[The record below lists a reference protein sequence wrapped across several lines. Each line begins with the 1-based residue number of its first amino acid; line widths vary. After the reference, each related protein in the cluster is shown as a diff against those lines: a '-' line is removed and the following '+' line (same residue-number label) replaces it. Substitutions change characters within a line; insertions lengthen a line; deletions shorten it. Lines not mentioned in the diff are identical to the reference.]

1 MRDIS
6 SFLRTFLSLLV
17 ILFFAS
23 TRTWAGTTGKIA
35 GMVSDESTGEPL
47 AGANVFIA
55 GSSMGSST
63 DEDGF
68 YFIINIPPGEYS
80 VTVSYIGY
88 EKMTKSNV
96 LVMVDRTTE
105 IEFSLNPS
113 LIEAEA
119 IIVVAEKSIIDQD
132 VTGSQHIL
140 DAGQIDRSPIA
151 DFKDVMKQQTGIYY
165 TGETTFIRGGL
176 ASELNYI
183 LDGTSL
189 NSGIISDNY
198 QRLNITSVQE
208 ISVLT
213 GGYNAE
219 YGQAMSGVVNVVTK
233 EASTLERGIH
243 GTLKYRMRPAGKYHW
258 GRNMYDKGLLKYT
271 FYNDLEFWE
280 TRLQNSRQ
288 RTTFAQYFKRYY
300 GPETPTNDP
309 YWDGVNVPT
318 AEQLRDTYLQQLTPD
333 DVLADYTER
342 FEHEIE
348 GSVYGSPMNNLSFLF
363 SGRHKRGV
371 NIFPQAEAY
380 NPEYNIQAKIGYQLE
395 SNQKL
400 TLNYLRGWYKSCT
413 YTESNWNNM
422 ETSQEARWQP
432 NAEVRHPYWEE
443 TAYAPWG
450 GAWIKGPQEKT
461 FNMVTMGWHHTLSP
475 ATFYTVQLSYLS
487 DYMTEL
493 QDYSRLTTD
502 LSTVGWGDSW
512 YDLGGNFRL
521 ESRQVRLGN
530 YSDSKVYKAQGD
542 LTSQVH
548 KSHQV
553 KAGLEF
559 KLYDLDYQH
568 YWFEFPGG
576 DIWHLDN
583 VFNGKPVDIAAYI
596 QDKMEYQGIILNLGL
611 RLDAFNTRKKYP
623 ESIYDPLSFQ
633 EWNGG
638 DGTYPSNTES
648 IWQAHQE
655 PPNWFVTDST
665 VASDYR
671 GFFPDSVRN
680 NKNTVN
686 SGWKMAIA
694 PRIGISFP
702 ITENSKMRLNYGHF
716 YQRPSWSKLMGFPT
730 SWYESDPYGSVRM
743 DQWMGWYGQPGL
755 TYEKTIQYELGF
767 TQNILNILRLDV
779 VAYYKDASRL
789 TRFSHSGNYNQSGGI
804 AQIWYWSPETFATA
818 RNIANDGHDNIFYTN
833 NAYKDV
839 RGVEVTIEKLFNR
852 RWSANLT
859 FNYGLTTGGASGY
872 WQYREDDNTIHQPWG
887 FDEVKLT
894 WISSYILKGNVNY
907 VTPSDFGP
915 LGLIGDITVSLYYEY
930 FAGPEY
936 TYYPE
941 DYTGLQVPNNKR
953 WYPHQRADLK
963 FVKRIPL
970 GYLTPIIGIEVFN
983 LFNNFDR
990 NMLDGDDLEQWEQNK
1005 RPPQAQEFGGVT
1017 EDDTWW
1023 FYNSISN
1030 PMRMVYLTLSLEF

>member
-1 MRDIS
+1 
-6 SFLRTFLSLLV
+6 LLV
-17 ILFFAS
+17 IIFFAS
-23 TRTWAGTTGKIA
+23 ARTWAGTTGKIA
-35 GMVSDESTGEPL
+35 GIVEDESTGEPL
-47 AGANVFIA
+47 VGANVFIE
-55 GSSMGSST
+55 GSTMGSST
-63 DEDGF
+63 DQDGF
-68 YFIINIPPGEYS
+68 YFIINVPPGTYS
-80 VTVSYIGY
+80 VTVSYVGY
-88 EKMTKSNV
+88 EKITQSEV
-96 LVMVDRTTE
+96 LVMVDRTSE
-105 IEFSLNPS
+105 VKFSLNRA
-113 LIEAEA
+113 LMEADA
-119 IIVVAEKSIIDQD
+119 IVVVADRPIIDQD
-132 VTGSQHIL
+132 VTGSQQIL
-140 DAGQIDRSPIA
+140 DAGHLDRSPIA
-151 DFKDVMKQQTGIYY
+151 DLKDVMKQQTGIFY

-213 GGYNAE
+213 GGYSAE
-219 YGQAMSGVVNVVTK
+219 YGQAMSGIVNVVTK
-233 EASTLERGIH
+233 EASTMERGVH

-258 GRNMYDKGLLKYT
+258 GRNMYDRSLLKYT
-271 FYNDLEFWE
+271 FYNDLEFWDE
-280 TRLQNSRQ
+280 RLQNSRQ
-288 RTTFAQYFKRYY
+288 QRTFAQYFQRYY
-300 GPETPTNDP
+300 GEGTPTNDP

-318 AEQLRDTYLQQLTPD
+318 AEDLRDTYMQQLTPD
-333 DVLADYTER
+333 EVLADYSDR
-342 FEHEIE
+342 VEHEIE
-348 GSVYGSPMNNLSFLF
+348 GSVYGSPLNNLSVLL
-363 SGRHKRGV
+363 SGRYKRGV

-395 SNQKL
+395 NNQKL
-400 TLNYLRGWYKSCT
+400 TLNYLHGWYKSST

-461 FNMVTMGWHHTLSP
+461 FNMVTLGWHHTLSP

-493 QDYSRLTTD
+493 QDYSNLTTD
-502 LSTVGWGDSW
+502 LSTMGWGDSW

-530 YSDSKVYKAQGD
+530 FSDSKVYKAKGD
-542 LTSQVH
+542 LTSQLH

-568 YWFEFPGG
+568 FWFEFPGG

-583 VFNGKPVDIAAYI
+583 VFSGKPIDIAAYV
-596 QDKMEYQGIILNLGL
+596 QDKMEYQGIILNIGL

-623 ESIYDPLSFQ
+623 ASIYDPLSFQ

-638 DGTYPSNTES
+638 DGQNPSNTEP
-648 IWQAHQE
+648 IWQANRR
-655 PPNWFVTDST
+655 PPRWFVTDST
-665 VASDYR
+665 FISDYR
-671 GFFPDSVRN
+671 SFFPDSVRN
-680 NKNTVN
+680 DKSTVD
-686 SGWKMAIA
+686 SEWKVAIA

-767 TQNILNILRLDV
+767 TQNILDILRLDV

-804 AQIWYWSPETFATA
+804 AQIWTWSPETFATA

-839 RGVEVTIEKLFNR
+839 RGVEISVDKLFNK

-872 WQYREDDNTIHQPWG
+872 WQYREDDETIHQPWG
-887 FDEVKLT
+887 FDEVKLD
-894 WISSYILKGNVNY
+894 WISSYVFKGSINY
-907 VTPSDFGP
+907 VTPSDLDP
-915 LGLIGDITVSLYYEY
+915 WGLSSDITISLYYEY

-941 DYTGLQVPNNKR
+941 EYTGLQTPNNKR

-963 FVKRIPL
+963 LVKRIPL
-970 GYLTPIIGIEVFN
+970 GYITPIIGIEVFN
-983 LFNNFDR
+983 LFNNYDR

-1017 EDDTWW
+1017 EDDSWW

-1030 PMRMVYLTLSLEF
+1030 PMRMMYLTLSFEF